1 VRARGLSRL
10 TLRILAVNLLT
21 LLVPLG
27 GALSLSEYRNEL
39 ISNEMDSLRSE
50 ARLFADAVAEGA
62 AVALPDERRSLS
74 PDQSTAIIRRLAAT
88 GRVRAQLYDVSGA
101 LMSDSQRLV
110 GFGGI
115 VSMEPLQ
122 PFALEASWSERL
134 LLVMDDIFAPLTN
147 PDGLTDYPDSRFTAN
162 PQAFPDIVLAL
173 EGEAVQSLW
182 DDGADGFMMS
192 VAAPVQLYR
201 QVLGVVVLLRDSS
214 EIRQSLRSVRL
225 QLFNVVGL
233 AMVLTIGLSFYLART
248 IARPVTQLARAA
260 DNLRKGNGRRDEIPD
275 FTARRDEI
283 GDLSGALRQM
293 TQSQRLRMDAIESF
307 AADVAHEIKNPLT
320 SVRSA
325 VETAARV
332 KDPERLGRL
341 LLIIR
346 DDVDRLDRL
355 ITDISDASRLD
366 AELNRSEVQEIDL
379 GAMLAALLHNHI
391 DTRREGQPELTLEVI
406 GAPQPHVRA
415 IEGRLAQVFR
425 NLIGNA
431 VSFSP
436 PGARIALRLTVEPRQ
451 VELTV
456 EDEGPGIPDGK
467 FEAIFDRFYSER
479 PTGEKFGT
487 HSGLGL
493 AISRQIIEAH
503 NGTIFASNRRDALGN
518 VLGAR
523 FTVRLPRVD

>member
-1 VRARGLSRL
+1 
-10 TLRILAVNLLT
+10 LR
-21 LLVPLG
+21 
-27 GALSLSEYRNEL
+27 
-39 ISNEMDSLRSE
+39 
-50 ARLFADAVAEGA
+50 
-62 AVALPDERRSLS
+62 
-74 PDQSTAIIRRLAAT
+74 
-88 GRVRAQLYDVSGA
+88 
-101 LMSDSQRLV
+101 
-110 GFGGI
+110 
-115 VSMEPLQ
+115 
-122 PFALEASWSERL
+122 
-134 LLVMDDIFAPLTN
+134 
-147 PDGLTDYPDSRFTAN
+147 
-162 PQAFPDIVLAL
+162 
-173 EGEAVQSLW
+173 
-182 DDGADGFMMS
+182 
-192 VAAPVQLYR
+192 
-201 QVLGVVVLLRDSS
+201 
-214 EIRQSLRSVRL
+214 
-225 QLFNVVGL
+225 
-233 AMVLTIGLSFYLART
+233 
-248 IARPVTQLARAA
+248 
-260 DNLRKGNGRRDEIPD
+260 
-275 FTARRDEI
+275 
-283 GDLSGALRQM
+283 
-293 TQSQRLRMDAIESF
+293 
-307 AADVAHEIKNPLT
+307 
-320 SVRSA
+320 
-325 VETAARV
+325 
-332 KDPERLGRL
+332 

-503 NGTIFASNRRDALGN
+503 NGTIFASNRRDALGK